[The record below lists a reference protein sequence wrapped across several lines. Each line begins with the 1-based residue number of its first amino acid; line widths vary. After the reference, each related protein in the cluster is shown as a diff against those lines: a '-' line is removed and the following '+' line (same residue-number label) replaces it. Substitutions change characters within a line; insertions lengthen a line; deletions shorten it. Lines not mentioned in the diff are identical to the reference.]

1 MLTKPIAFLGGGQM
15 AEALIGGLLAAGAC
29 EPASICAT
37 DPVAAR
43 RDVLKSRFG
52 IRVGDENAKA
62 VREADLVVLAVKP
75 QAMSAVL
82 SDAGA
87 GLCRKIDRVH
97 CRRCDDRL
105 DSRADR
111 DAQRNRPGDAQ
122 HAGFGAG
129 RSHGIDLSVRPP
141 I

>member
-1 MLTKPIAFLGGGQM
+1 M

-43 RDVLKSRFG
+43 RDALKSRFG

-75 QAMSAVL
+75 QAMPAVL
-82 SDAGA
+82 SDAGQA
-87 GLCRKIDRVH
+87 CALGGKVWIALASHQAAQQGDEDGVGRHVG
-97 CRRCDDRL
+97 
-105 DSRADR
+105 RAFFSCSAMAACMAAMALLR
-111 DAQRNRPGDAQ
+111 AA
-122 HAGFGAG
+122 
-129 RSHGIDLSVRPP
+129 S
-141 I
+141 